1 MMVKLGRKKKI
12 IKGIDSN
19 IDLSRDE
26 HGVPV
31 VRATTYTDLYY
42 GLGWVHAHDR
52 FLNME
57 VGRVVAR
64 GRGAECFDSSL
75 LKLDIEMRRYNLRND
90 AEAESARLNNKTLQL
105 INAYCAGVNRRL
117 ETGPLPFEFKLIG
130 HRPEPWTP
138 ADTIITAKLIGVT
151 DLTETQGWMEKFIIQ
166 LIKQDVPLK
175 MIKELFPYLTE
186 EPEQKYLDIIRQIR
200 LPEPIIPESIKW
212 AELPRLQCSNNWVV
226 MGEKS
231 KSGKP
236 IFCGD
241 PHLDTSRLPAIWQE
255 VILEAADFFFIGA
268 TVPGLPGPAMGR
280 TKQLAWSP
288 TYGNMDVIDHFIE
301 EVKDG
306 LYRRGSEWRS
316 FVIREELFSIRNSET
331 LRVRY
336 FENEHGVLEEEPTEN
351 GYYPCFAW
359 SAARECGAETI
370 NNMFE
375 IPLCRTAEEALKCF
389 ANLDFAAFNWVVAD
403 EDGNIGYQM
412 SGRNPVRKKGCS
424 GLLPLPGW
432 DKSYDWQG
440 YHDRRTNP
448 SIFNPVD
455 QYIATANQDLNH
467 LAPVKV
473 INISMAPYRIRRI
486 SELLEECNNH
496 SVESMKKMQYDIYSK
511 QAEDFMALFKPLL
524 PVHKVGKLLA
534 EWNLVY
540 SSKSLAPT
548 LFENILSELLR
559 IVFGELNFGVETF
572 DYLVNETVLLHDYY
586 WNFDRI
592 LLSEDSAWFK
602 GRKREDLYREAIE
615 RGLAVRAEPYG
626 RGRKIM
632 MRHLLLGGRLP
643 RFLGFD
649 FGPLELIGGRAT
661 ISISQIFQQSGRV
674 GTFSPT
680 YRFITDLAEEKVY
693 SVLAGGPSDRRFSR
707 WYVSGIPGW
716 LRGKYNELVRSEKD

>member
-1 MMVKLGRKKKI
+1 M
-12 IKGIDSN
+12 
-19 IDLSRDE
+19 
-26 HGVPV
+26 
-31 VRATTYTDLYY
+31 
-42 GLGWVHAHDR
+42 
-52 FLNME
+52 
-57 VGRVVAR
+57 
-64 GRGAECFDSSL
+64 
-75 LKLDIEMRRYNLRND
+75 
-90 AEAESARLNNKTLQL
+90 
-105 INAYCAGVNRRL
+105 
-117 ETGPLPFEFKLIG
+117 
-130 HRPEPWTP
+130 
-138 ADTIITAKLIGVT
+138 
-151 DLTETQGWMEKFIIQ
+151 
-166 LIKQDVPLK
+166 
-175 MIKELFPYLTE
+175 
-186 EPEQKYLDIIRQIR
+186 
-200 LPEPIIPESIKW
+200 
-212 AELPRLQCSNNWVV
+212 QCSNNWVV

-255 VILEAADFFFIGA
+255 VILEADDFFFIGA

-615 RGLAVRAEPYG
+615 RGLALRAEPYG